1 MRIPGYVLIVCVALL
16 LAASIV
22 TIVVLLDKG
31 AQDAIDKVVG
41 TLQRKTLELTIESL
55 SREVFAAIPLL
66 QFQLRAARTGWDD
79 CATMD
84 PINLHYY
91 LNDQI
96 RMIQL
101 GMFPYIYLTTEYG
114 GVDAWSACVCFENAP
129 GDYGCLRPSLPLKT
143 MLNSNNETIPAV
155 IEEVYMGNIPM
166 PMTPVDI
173 HPNNI
178 VHEEYVQAIRAMTE
192 ADSDGLWSPPY
203 PFLNPINNVVLALQ
217 TLSIPL
223 SFNNTPSDPHCNN
236 SVSVDIGLSKVGELL
251 SRARTSSKSTL
262 FVVSPDTGRLVA
274 TSNLNMSLWTADTEL
289 WQATAAPDAIVRDVV
304 TEYNKLVPLSEQLAA
319 PAAHYTSFEMTLDG
333 ERHVVAAQH
342 MRDRNL
348 RWVVLEATP
357 RSHYYATLDDS
368 RVVSVTTGAVI
379 GAVALSVTVLMF
391 VVLIRALHSL
401 GHEMD
406 KLATLDVDD
415 AAPIPPAV
423 LSEVDRL
430 VGVFNSVVK
439 NMRLF
444 KSLIPASVF
453 QKASNNDDEE
463 VEEDAAVSVSSMGTR
478 SRGAASGSF
487 TPTRRSKQSERSDTN
502 HPYHHHNLKDVFAL
516 HVEPK
521 SAVVAEVRLVAFE
534 KDAVRKLSPG
544 AVVDTHGAYITRC
557 LDTLKPHKAVM
568 GPIVADRLQFHWN
581 VANKVAAPHIK
592 AARGCIALSHAAPP
606 EQPTRV
612 ALHSCKVV
620 AGYMGTVDT
629 RSYQLVGGHLDVLA
643 AMFQRM
649 DAVGADALCTLPI
662 QQEAWTAVSMREV
675 DDVDGVRV
683 FELVGEAARDD
694 DEWMY
699 QLDNDKTNGAGT
711 GKCVGGGHGA
721 YAEAWTAWHAKQPMD
736 AIEHLKRHV
745 VGHEHD
751 RVARLLLSRW
761 EVGR

>member
-31 AQDAIDKVVG
+31 AQDAIKEVVG
-41 TLQRKTLELTIESL
+41 TLQHKTLELTIESL

-66 QFQLRAARTGWDD
+66 QFQLRAARTGWDN

-84 PINLHYY
+84 ATTLQYFFH
-91 LNDQI
+91 DQI
-96 RMIQL
+96 RMVQL
-101 GMFPYIYLTTEYG
+101 GMFPYVYLTTEYG
-114 GVDAWSACVCFENAP
+114 GVDAWSACLCFENGP
-129 GDYGCLRPSLPLKT
+129 DDYACLRPQQALTT
-143 MLNSNNETIPAV
+143 MLNGQNQTISAIQQEVYVGTIPMTMSPV
-155 IEEVYMGNIPM
+155 EVSPANYVG
-166 PMTPVDI
+166 
-173 HPNNI
+173 
-178 VHEEYVQAIRAMTE
+178 EEYVQSIRAMTE
-192 ADSDGLWSPPY
+192 ADSDGQWSPPY
-203 PFLNPINNVVLALQ
+203 PFTNPVTGHVAALQ

-251 SRARTSSKSTL
+251 SRARTSSTSTL

-453 QKASNNDDEE
+453 QDVTSSDEE
-463 VEEDAAVSVSSMGTR
+463 VE
-478 SRGAASGSF
+478 
-487 TPTRRSKQSERSDTN
+487 
-502 HPYHHHNLKDVFAL
+502 
-516 HVEPK
+516 
-521 SAVVAEVRLVAFE
+521 
-534 KDAVRKLSPG
+534 
-544 AVVDTHGAYITRC
+544 
-557 LDTLKPHKAVM
+557 
-568 GPIVADRLQFHWN
+568 
-581 VANKVAAPHIK
+581 
-592 AARGCIALSHAAPP
+592 
-606 EQPTRV
+606 
-612 ALHSCKVV
+612 
-620 AGYMGTVDT
+620 
-629 RSYQLVGGHLDVLA
+629 
-643 AMFQRM
+643 
-649 DAVGADALCTLPI
+649 
-662 QQEAWTAVSMREV
+662 
-675 DDVDGVRV
+675 
-683 FELVGEAARDD
+683 DD
-694 DEWMY
+694 DGRMTRTSEPR
-699 QLDNDKTNGAGT
+699 AP
-711 GKCVGGGHGA
+711 VRGGLRA
-721 YAEAWTAWHAKQPMD
+721 
-736 AIEHLKRHV
+736 
-745 VGHEHD
+745 
-751 RVARLLLSRW
+751 
-761 EVGR
+761 